1 MCGRYAL
8 HASPDVIALQFGLEA
23 AQFGL
28 EAAPALAPRYNI
40 CPGGDVLAVRADKS
54 GARRAELLRWG
65 LIPHWAKDPAIGHR
79 LANARGESLEQ
90 RPAFRDAF
98 LGWRCLVPASGY
110 YEWQSVARAKQP
122 WYLAPRDTAL
132 FGLAGISSLWHGPA
146 GPVRSVALITTAA
159 NALSARIHDRM
170 PLIVARE
177 DYAAWLDPRREP
189 AELKALVRP
198 YPAERM
204 SAHAVSPRVNAPE
217 NDDATLV
224 EPLRGG
230 PAQADLL

>member
-8 HASPDVIALQFGLEA
+8 HASPDVIAL
-23 AQFGL
+23 QFGL

-54 GARRAELLRWG
+54 GARRAGLLRWG

-79 LANARGESLEQ
+79 LANARG
-90 RPAFRDAF
+90 FRDAF

-110 YEWQSVARAKQP
+110 YEWQSVARARQP
-122 WYLAPRDTAL
+122 WYLRPLGTPL
-132 FGLAGISSLWHGPA
+132 FGLAGLTSLWQGPA

-170 PLIVARE
+170 PLIIAPE
-177 DYAAWLDPRREP
+177 DYATWLAPGGDA
-189 AELKALVRP
+189 AELKPLVRP

-217 NDDATLV
+217 NDDAALV
-224 EPLRGG
+224 EPLREG
-230 PAQADLL
+230 PLQADLL